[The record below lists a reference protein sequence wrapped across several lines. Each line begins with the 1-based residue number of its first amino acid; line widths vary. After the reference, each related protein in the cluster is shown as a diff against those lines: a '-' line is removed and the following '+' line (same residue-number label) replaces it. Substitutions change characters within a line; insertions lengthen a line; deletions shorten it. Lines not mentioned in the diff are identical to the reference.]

1 LDSVLTFEPP
11 QIPSTVLIP
20 LCALVILAVYLISG
34 VKSRQVFTLI
44 EFLAVSAND
53 YDVCRIALRQQ
64 KAALYAFH
72 ERNG

>member
-1 LDSVLTFEPP
+1 LRSRHLGGLFN
-11 QIPSTVLIP
+11 IRR
-20 LCALVILAVYLISG
+20 
-34 VKSRQVFTLI
+34 KSRQVFTLI

>member
-1 LDSVLTFEPP
+1 
-11 QIPSTVLIP
+11 
-20 LCALVILAVYLISG
+20 LAVYLISG